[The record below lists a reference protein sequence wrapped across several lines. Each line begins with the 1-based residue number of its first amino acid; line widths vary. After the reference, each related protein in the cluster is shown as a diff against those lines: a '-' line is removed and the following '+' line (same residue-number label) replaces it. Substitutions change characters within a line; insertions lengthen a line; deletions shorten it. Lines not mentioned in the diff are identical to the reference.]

1 MGLKKTMQEAV
12 VESRKKRHALVKG
25 ILEEHVTSLNNRKMQ
40 FNDIAVHIARYEQL
54 LYEAVAAHKADL
66 KLSSDQQKR
75 SHELVVA
82 AESELK
88 KIKSKT
94 EELRNHLRL
103 E

>member
-12 VESRKKRHALVKG
+12 VESRRGKHSLVKG
-25 ILEEHVTSLNNRKMQ
+25 ILEEHVTSLNNRKME
-40 FNDIAVHIARYEQL
+40 FNDIAAHIARYEQF
-54 LYEAVAAHKADL
+54 LYEAVAAHNAEVRS
-66 KLSSDQQKR
+66 SSDRQKKT
-75 SHELVVA
+75 HELVVA

-94 EELRNHLRL
+94 EELRNHLKL